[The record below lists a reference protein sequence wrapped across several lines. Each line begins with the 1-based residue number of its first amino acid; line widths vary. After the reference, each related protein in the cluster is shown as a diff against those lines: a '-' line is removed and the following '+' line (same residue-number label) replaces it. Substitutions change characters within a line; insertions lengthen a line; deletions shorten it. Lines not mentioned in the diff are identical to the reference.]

1 MWYIRLRQ
9 TLGNPN
15 CRVTVSLEKNKNDEF
30 VKKIVFFD
38 PASDAYC
45 VTLYD
50 GENEELKIVSYH
62 RSPAGYGERN
72 WVIKTGKRG

>member
-15 CRVTVSLEKNKNDEF
+15 CRVTVSLVNKEHGF
-30 VKKIVFFD
+30 EKKIVFFD
-38 PASDAYC
+38 PASEAYC

-62 RSPAGYGERN
+62 RSPARYGERN